1 MFVVHNRITVPA
13 EHASTFEQM
22 FTDSFKHLASFPGL
36 TRTTLQRPR
45 QPDQPYVSTMEWE
58 SAEAFQDW
66 MKSGSFRASHALPEG
81 APRDAMGSSSVIETF
96 ETISDLR
103 YS

>member
-1 MFVVHNRITVPA
+1 
-13 EHASTFEQM
+13 
-22 FTDSFKHLASFPGL
+22 
-36 TRTTLQRPR
+36 
-45 QPDQPYVSTMEWE
+45 MEWE
-58 SAEAFQDW
+58 SAQAFQDW

-81 APRDAMGSSSVIETF
+81 APREAMGSNSVIETF